1 MVSSQFVSFEVVFE
15 ISRSEAQPIDQNLSH
30 SLFSGLILY
39 GTQLWHQ
46 KQLYIDFTRQTSP
59 LRRRV
64 PKTDNAQRRGIDASP
79 LRS

>member
-39 GTQLWHQ
+39 GTQFWHQ

-59 LRRRV
+59 LHRRM
-64 PKTDNAQRRGIDASP
+64 PKDGQRAEAGH
-79 LRS
+79 